1 VIDAADLRELA
12 RGAALVGA
20 AEVRERGADHAL
32 EVEGKGL
39 PGDWVTQTDIAS
51 ELAIEAF
58 LATRGPA
65 IAFHGEETGGPGEG
79 LRWVVDPLDGTTNF
93 VHGFPAVGVSVAL
106 VDDDRVLA
114 GAIAAPFLGDVW
126 HAVRGEG
133 AVWERAGGAIEPCR
147 VGRRDAAQAV
157 VATGFPFRRKERLPR
172 YLRAM
177 TAALERFED
186 LRRPGAACLDLAW
199 VACGVFDGFFE
210 LGLSAWDVAAGG
222 LLVTEAGGRVT
233 DWAGGGDFLAGD
245 ILAAPSAVHA
255 ELIRIASAS
264 AADPDELREQG

>member
-1 VIDAADLRELA
+1 MIDAADLRELA

-126 HAVRGEG
+126 HAVRDGRFDCS
-133 AVWERAGGAIEPCR
+133 ERARGVPPI
-147 VGRRDAAQAV
+147 GRQKNPTMLPARRQLARAV
-157 VATGFPFRRKERLPR
+157 
-172 YLRAM
+172 
-177 TAALERFED
+177 TA
-186 LRRPGAACLDLAW
+186 
-199 VACGVFDGFFE
+199 
-210 LGLSAWDVAAGG
+210 
-222 LLVTEAGGRVT
+222 VTRG
-233 DWAGGGDFLAGD
+233 
-245 ILAAPSAVHA
+245 P
-255 ELIRIASAS
+255 
-264 AADPDELREQG
+264 